1 MRSVVVWPRGKF
13 RCSSTSTR
21 SQTNAFGQMCTGS
34 VIGPNQF
41 LTAAHRIF
49 NQRTA
54 RIISP
59 QSVHI
64 LLRYEKGG
72 FSVHRLA
79 SRYIMSP
86 GLDTSLL
93 LTYPPE
99 ATESER
105 EARNDWVIVYTDE
118 PFPSDVRPLRLA
130 RSTVQVG
137 SPAKIG
143 RRGGFY
149 FRRGGPWFFADSR
162 A

>member
-1 MRSVVVWPRGKF
+1 MAAREIQMLQHVDEVADQRLWPNVHRVCDWTKSVPNGSSPHLQSKNRSDHLATVGAY
-13 RCSSTSTR
+13 STPLR
-21 SQTNAFGQMCTGS
+21 ERW
-34 VIGPNQF
+34 
-41 LTAAHRIF
+41 L
-49 NQRTA
+49 QRASA
-54 RIISP
+54 RIALHNVAGIGHFPAAYLST
-59 QSVHI
+59 
-64 LLRYEKGG
+64 G
-72 FSVHRLA
+72 
-79 SRYIMSP
+79 
-86 GLDTSLL
+86 
-93 LTYPPE
+93 

-118 PFPSDVRPLRLA
+118 PFRSDVRPLRLA